1 MLLYKC
7 CTSFLFRS
15 LPDFVFVATLAA
27 VGCSTLSSPQA
38 PAAKLQIPPGFRNGV
53 VIHHFER
60 GEKVV
65 DRGFLEM
72 TALASMTRYEGYW
85 GSPQQYDRIG
95 HSSWW
100 IDIYGAGSPR
110 VVAAYAQARDG
121 YEANLEEWS
130 DFFSTTEQTGPVQ
143 TLSYMSARFERKHF
157 AWGDA
162 VSFLSQGS
170 QDTGIYIPCTYR
182 FLTYEIWGV
191 TTDRRYTVVMHT
203 LVSNP
208 HLPECKDVRTVEALK
223 NNAAYKY
230 VEICAAEEFLPS
242 LTAVD
247 RFIDSLQV
255 K

>member
-1 MLLYKC
+1 
-7 CTSFLFRS
+7 
-15 LPDFVFVATLAA
+15 
-27 VGCSTLSSPQA
+27 
-38 PAAKLQIPPGFRNGV
+38 V

-85 GSPQQYDRIG
+85 GSPHRYDRIG

-100 IDIYGAGSPR
+100 IDIYAADSLR
-110 VVAAYAQARDG
+110 FVAAYARAKDG

-130 DFFSTTEQTGPVQ
+130 DFFSTTEKTGPVQ
-143 TLSYMSARFERKHF
+143 TLSYMFARFERKQF

-162 VSFLSQGS
+162 VSFLSQGG
-170 QDTGIYIPCTYR
+170 QDTGIYVPCKYR

-191 TTDRRYTVVMHT
+191 TKDRRYTVVMHT
-203 LVSNP
+203 VVSNP

-223 NNAAYKY
+223 NNQAYKY
-230 VEICAAEEFLPS
+230 VETCAADEFLPS

-247 RFIDSLQV
+247 KFIDSLRL

>member
-1 MLLYKC
+1 MFLHNC
-7 CTSFLFRS
+7 WTSVSFRS
-15 LPDFVFVATLAA
+15 LPAVFFVATLAA
-27 VGCSTLSSPQA
+27 VGCSTLSSPQP
-38 PAAKLQIPPGFRNGV
+38 PAAKLEIPPSFRHGV

-100 IDIYGAGSPR
+100 IDIYAAGSPR
-110 VVAAYAQARDG
+110 VVAAYARAKDG
-121 YEANLEEWS
+121 YDANLEEWS
-130 DFFSTTEQTGPVQ
+130 DFFSTIEQTGPVQ
-143 TLSYMSARFERKHF
+143 MLSYMSARFERRHF
-157 AWGDA
+157 TWGDA

-191 TTDRRYTVVMHT
+191 TKDHRYTVVMHT

-208 HLPECKDVRTVEALK
+208 HLPECEDVRTVEALK
-223 NNAAYKY
+223 NNSAYKY
-230 VEICAAEEFLPS
+230 VESCGADEFLPG

-247 RFIDSLQV
+247 KFIDSLEL